1 MTEDMRI
8 VFDPLRAGHEM
19 LFIED
24 HRGDA
29 TNTAN
34 DPVVLGFPNVICVA
48 LIAEHLHRF
57 EEDHRLV
64 AVHRCGGIEMDI
76 GLGHRRAQK
85 FCLLLTNICYRGGD
99 E

>member
-19 LFIED
+19 LFI
-24 HRGDA
+24 
-29 TNTAN
+29 
-34 DPVVLGFPNVICVA
+34 
-48 LIAEHLHRF
+48 
-57 EEDHRLV
+57 EDHRLV

-85 FCLLLTNICYRGGD
+85 FCLLLTNICYRGGY